1 MYSSDK
7 DFIAKESDHRK
18 LNPAV
23 SVVMSIYN
31 GENFIERSIESISKQ
46 TYSNYEIVI
55 VDDGSTD
62 KSSLILDK
70 LLNGNH
76 IDLLIRNNLNI
87 GLTKSL
93 NIGVAL
99 SNGFLIAR
107 QDVDDISYK
116 NRLLVQTKFID
127 DYDLIGGLAAT
138 VYANN
143 MKKIIFGEKENSKN
157 IMEMVF
163 LENPFVHSS
172 VMFRK
177 EVFNRLGG
185 YNEDFKV
192 SQDFELWM
200 RFAEVGKIGKMNTV
214 VVERMVHDQMISRKA
229 SLKQLYYSNK
239 ARFMHPHTGYIK
251 PIIYGFKQMSAF
263 FVPRFIKEIIKKLL

>member
-1 MYSSDK
+1 MYKRQDK

-127 DYDLIGGLAAT
+127 DFDLIGGLAAT

-192 SQDFELWM
+192 SQDCL
-200 RFAEVGKIGKMNTV
+200 
-214 VVERMVHDQMISRKA
+214 
-229 SLKQLYYSNK
+229 LYTSD
-239 ARFMHPHTGYIK
+239 A
-251 PIIYGFKQMSAF
+251 AD
-263 FVPRFIKEIIKKLL
+263 E